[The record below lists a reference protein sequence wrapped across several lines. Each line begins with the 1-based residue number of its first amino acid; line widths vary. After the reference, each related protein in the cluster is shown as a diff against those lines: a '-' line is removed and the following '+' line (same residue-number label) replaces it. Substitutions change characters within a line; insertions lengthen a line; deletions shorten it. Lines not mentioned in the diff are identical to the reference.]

1 METGKDN
8 LLWMVGE
15 IADIV
20 EASKVEVT
28 IIRHGKVKHTWEKK
42 CSSEEF
48 DEECRRYDIAPIEE
62 MKCIAIDDTFKIYI
76 STLDRSYQTARKIFG
91 ERAFCSTK
99 LINEVPLKSA
109 FDTQLKLPTWF
120 WNISGRLQWLA
131 NSSRQPE
138 SRAQTVK
145 RAECFTHGIV
155 ERNEDCVLVT
165 HGFFMHT
172 LISVMK
178 RRGFNCDKTSAHY
191 KNGEAIIMTL

>member
-1 METGKDN
+1 M
-8 LLWMVGE
+8 
-15 IADIV
+15 
-20 EASKVEVT
+20 EVT
-28 IIRHGKVKHTWEKK
+28 IIRHGKVKHTWKK
-42 CSSEEF
+42 NCSSEEF
-48 DEECRRYDIAPIEE
+48 DEECRLYDIAPIEE
-62 MKCIAIDDTFKIYI
+62 MTITAISDVSKIYI
-76 STLDRSYQTARKIFG
+76 STLDRSYQTAKKIYG
-91 ERAFCSTK
+91 KGAFCRTE

-120 WNISGRLQWLA
+120 WNILGRLQWLA

-138 SRAQTVK
+138 SRSQTVK
-145 RAECFTHGIV
+145 RADRFTQDIV
-155 ERNEDCVLVT
+155 ESNEDCVVVT

>member
-1 METGKDN
+1 M
-8 LLWMVGE
+8 
-15 IADIV
+15 
-20 EASKVEVT
+20 EVT
-28 IIRHGKVKHTWEKK
+28 IIRHGKVKHIWKEF
-42 CSSEEF
+42 CSSDEF
-48 DEECRRYDIAPIEE
+48 DEECRLYDIAPIEE
-62 MKCIAIDDTFKIYI
+62 MSKAAICDASKIYI
-76 STLDRSYQTARKIFG
+76 STLDRSYQTAKKMYG
-91 ERAFCSTK
+91 DGAFCSTK